1 MFKLSQDEIAFAMD
15 EITKHKEL
23 PVNHP
28 DCEFCSWIKEFT
40 TTTYGQVFAEKC
52 TNSTEYL
59 DKLYFLL
66 IGIKIGRRQGVED
79 LIADLEDP
87 EATRKMML
95 QEIDVD
101 QKLDTDERLD
111 QGDDFESGMEGH
123 AE

>member
-1 MFKLSQDEIAFAMD
+1 MKLSQDEIEFAMD
-15 EITKHKEL
+15 ELTKHKQL

-28 DCEFCSWIKEFT
+28 DCEFCDWIKDFT
-40 TTTYGQVFAEKC
+40 TTAYGQAFAENC
-52 TNSTEYL
+52 TTSQDYL

-87 EATRKMML
+87 EATRKMLL

-101 QKLDTDERLD
+101 QKLKDLENPD
-111 QGDDFESGMEGH
+111 
-123 AE
+123 A